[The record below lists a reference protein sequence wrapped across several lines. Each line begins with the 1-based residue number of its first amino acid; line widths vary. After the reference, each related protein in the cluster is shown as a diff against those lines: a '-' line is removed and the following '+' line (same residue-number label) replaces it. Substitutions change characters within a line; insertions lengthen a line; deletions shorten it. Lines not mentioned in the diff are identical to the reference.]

1 MVPYVQADILDIN
14 KKEWERT
21 REWDRCVTKMD
32 AERLVKISRDN
43 IPVGI
48 SAGRPKR
55 RWSDLILD

>member
-1 MVPYVQADILDIN
+1 VE
-14 KKEWERT
+14 KR
-21 REWDRCVTKMD
+21 REWDEYVTRMA